1 MVRILSDTS
10 TLYSTEQAKQA
21 GFNVAPLSVTIAG
34 KTYRE
39 FDEISSKEFVS
50 IIHQGHMPT
59 SSQPAIGEVAALYEQ
74 YPDDELL
81 NISMAKGL
89 SSTYDSAV
97 AAKELCDHSDH
108 ITVIN
113 SRTLCGP
120 HRYIVEKA
128 TQMAAEGASLKEIT
142 DRVEELMLTAKSY
155 LIPSDFSYLRRG
167 GRLSPLVSYVGQAV
181 QLAPILTQTEDGCQ
195 LTMAAVRRGFKQA
208 VTHVGKLLSERCT
221 GSGWRIYITHAD
233 AQQSA
238 EQALILLKALIPSAT
253 FEIHPL
259 SPVFITQGGPSCV
272 AIQAIHE

>member
-10 TLYSTEQAKQA
+10 TLYSTEQAEQA

-238 EQALILLKALIPSAT
+238 EQALTLLKALIPSAT

-272 AIQAIHE
+272 AIQVIHE

>member
-238 EQALILLKALIPSAT
+238 EQALTLLKALIPSAT